1 MQQQSVFRKSF
12 RRPKISR
19 KLSLGLF
26 GLAALGVAVFIGYRI
41 LNRDTGVQGAGVK
54 PISQIITI
62 EKSYVYPI
70 KDQSGNTSGDLELTI
85 KNAEKTNMVTV
96 QQQTI
101 TAPEG
106 KLFLILSMQ
115 WNNKSNA
122 EASVNSSNFFRYLA
136 ADSLPYAPTFYN
148 QNISILPISVG
159 TDKVGFLIGSNEQ
172 SINVQVGEVSG
183 SKEIL
188 KLDF

>member
-19 KLSLGLF
+19 KLSLGIF
-26 GLAALGVAVFIGYRI
+26 GLVTLGVAAFIGYRI
-41 LNRDTGVQGAGVK
+41 INRDTGVQGAAVE
-54 PISQIITI
+54 PISQIIAI
-62 EKSYVYPI
+62 EKSYTYPI
-70 KDQSGNTSGDLELTI
+70 KDQDGNSNGDLELTI

-106 KLFLILSMQ
+106 KMFLILSMQ

-122 EASVNSSNFFRYLA
+122 EASVNSSNFFRYVA
-136 ADSLPYAPTFYN
+136 TDNLPYAPTFYN